1 MQTRN
6 PRTRSNPYVKSGI
19 AGKDAPGGR
28 KKSPAGRIAK
38 TVLVF
43 CIIAAI
49 IFGVVTGVRALF
61 SSDTSTVR
69 LHASTESNIQA
80 MGENVLYYDD
90 MTLYCVAPNGK
101 SRWHFTL
108 GAGADY
114 RVGGGGVIAW
124 AGQQVYVLNKNGV
137 CTFNDRMTS
146 DVLFGAIGPS
156 YIAVALKGASDTE
169 STLVVMDHNGVQ
181 AEQLTLSDL
190 YVMDAGFFS
199 TNDSLMWVLS
209 LDVAGNAPITNLA
222 TYEPGRMSTGA
233 LELSDQVV
241 YRVYSH
247 NNNLMLV
254 DTSTITCYNY
264 KCVEQQDIGSVLVY
278 GWLLDSVRAS
288 GRSTYALFKPMPDS
302 GESSL
307 FSELRLV
314 TNYTSRSL
322 RLLSPCFACGL
333 SSNGVYGFGE
343 NVIYYCPYGGKTF
356 STHYLNLRLTRFYC
370 MLDGGR
376 AVFASGNDVF
386 IMKLP
391 GK

>member
-6 PRTRSNPYVKSGI
+6 PRTRRNPYVKSGI

-146 DVLFGAIGPS
+146 DVLFGAIGQS

-169 STLVVMDHNGVQ
+169 STLVSRI
-181 AEQLTLSDL
+181 A
-190 YVMDAGFFS
+190 
-199 TNDSLMWVLS
+199 
-209 LDVAGNAPITNLA
+209 VALA
-222 TYEPGRMSTGA
+222 
-233 LELSDQVV
+233 
-241 YRVYSH
+241 
-247 NNNLMLV
+247 
-254 DTSTITCYNY
+254 
-264 KCVEQQDIGSVLVY
+264 
-278 GWLLDSVRAS
+278 
-288 GRSTYALFKPMPDS
+288 
-302 GESSL
+302 
-307 FSELRLV
+307 
-314 TNYTSRSL
+314 
-322 RLLSPCFACGL
+322 
-333 SSNGVYGFGE
+333 
-343 NVIYYCPYGGKTF
+343 
-356 STHYLNLRLTRFYC
+356 
-370 MLDGGR
+370 
-376 AVFASGNDVF
+376 
-386 IMKLP
+386 
-391 GK
+391 